1 MSQYNTIT
9 IGLGE
14 RSYPLIIGSGLLD
27 DSKRILEVVTP
38 LQPSKIV
45 VITNPTV
52 QRLFARK
59 LECLADNY
67 PLLTMTIGDGER
79 YKNYESL
86 QQIYNFLLTHNCGRD
101 IVICALGGGVVGDIA
116 GFAAATYQRG
126 VSYIQIPTTLLSQVD
141 SSVGGKTAINHPLG
155 KNMIGAFYQ
164 PKAVLIDSSTLT
176 TLPARELSAGLAEVI
191 KYSLICDP
199 DFFQWL
205 EENSDGLLAKH
216 ADTIDQAIAISCRHK
231 AAIVEEDEQEQ
242 GSRALLNLGHT
253 FGHAIERH
261 TGYCQWL
268 HGEAVAAG
276 MVCAAKVSTR
286 KGYLPGDQR
295 DRIVSL
301 LNTMQLPVD
310 IPVDLDVETMLSL
323 MELDKKNRNN
333 QLRLIL
339 MQSIGDSFITD
350 DIQSNELRTLLS
362 P

>member
-1 MSQYNTIT
+1 MSQYSTIT
-9 IGLGE
+9 IGLSE

-27 DSKRILEVVTP
+27 DSNRILEVVAP
-38 LQPSKIV
+38 LQPSKVV

-52 QRLFARK
+52 AQLFAGK
-59 LECLADNY
+59 LQCLADNY

-79 YKNYESL
+79 YKNHESL
-86 QQIYNFLLTHNCGRD
+86 QQIYDFLLAHNCGRD

-126 VSYIQIPTTLLSQVD
+126 VHYIQMPTTLLSQVD

-164 PKAVLIDSSTLT
+164 PKAVFIDSSTLT
-176 TLPARELSAGLAEVI
+176 TLPERELSAGLSEVI
-191 KYSLICDP
+191 KYSLICDAH
-199 DFFQWL
+199 FFEWL
-205 EENSDGLLAKH
+205 EKNSDGLLARQSNAINH
-216 ADTIDQAIAISCRHK
+216 AITTSCRHK

-261 TGYCQWL
+261 TGYSQWL

-276 MVCAAKVSTR
+276 MVCAAKVSML
-286 KGYLPGDQR
+286 KGYLAKNQY
-295 DRIVSL
+295 DRIINL
-301 LNTMQLPVD
+301 LNKMQLPVD
-310 IPVDLDVETMLSL
+310 IPVDLDAETMLSL

-333 QLRLIL
+333 RLRLIL
-339 MQSIGDSFITD
+339 MRSIGDSFITD
-350 DIQSNELRTLLS
+350 DIQSNELRTLLES
-362 P
+362 